1 MKKVFILIAAFA
13 LISSASLF
21 AVAPANTEIKAEA
34 NAAVVVDVTTSGK
47 VFDKETK
54 ESLAGASVFV
64 NGEKIYTDLDG
75 NFKLPA
81 GVEGECEI
89 KVSMISY
96 QDVVLKVNLNQKDA
110 LKVALNQR

>member
-1 MKKVFILIAAFA
+1 MKKVFFLIAAIA
-13 LISSASLF
+13 LISSASVF
-21 AVAPANTEIKAEA
+21 AATPANVEIKAEA
-34 NAAVVVDVTTSGK
+34 NALVATDFTTLGK
-47 VFDKETK
+47 VFDKETN

-81 GVEGECEI
+81 TVQGECVI

-96 QDVVLKVNLNQKDA
+96 QDVVLNVKLNQKDA

>member
-1 MKKVFILIAAFA
+1 MKKVFFLIAAFA
-13 LISSASLF
+13 LISSTTVFAATPAS
-21 AVAPANTEIKAEA
+21 TEVKAEA
-34 NAAVVVDVTTSGK
+34 NAAVVAEITTSGK

-64 NGEKIYTDLDG
+64 NGEKMYTDLDG

-81 GVEGECEI
+81 GVQGKIEI